1 MGSIVIVAIVVL
13 ATAAFVLKQQPSGPP
28 PNEPAQY
35 GVVMGRISGIN
46 GNPVSGVNV
55 RSGTATVVANDGG
68 WFAITNVTT
77 AARVLVTFSKAG
89 YVSTQRATQ
98 VRSLDSSFMEVVM
111 VQASLPQTL
120 DATLGGSITDGVGRV
135 TIAANSLVDAQ
146 GNPFTGTAEV
156 SLTTFD
162 PTVDSTR
169 DSFPGDFAGLVGG
182 EERPFESF
190 GYLDVAVTGGGPLQ
204 LATGSMATLDIPIP
218 PSEIARAPDTID
230 LWYYDLSDGF
240 WKRDGTATKAGDVYT
255 GAVEHFSYWNADRAY
270 DKFNLKGLV
279 VTTGV
284 RGVSGAGRGGEE
296 SPLPGALVLCD
307 GLDYSG
313 RSRGYSD
320 DNGRFSVPVRIAST
334 VVCIAAKGGRM
345 SDPITEVTPA
355 TVDGQRDIGRL
366 ALADPYAQV
375 ILSWGANPS
384 DLDNHL
390 TGRKADGQTI
400 HIYYADEGSFA
411 TEPYALL
418 DTDDMNGYGPEIIS
432 IGRFATGT
440 YRQSVRHYG
449 GEGSIATSGAEV
461 TVVIQGVGIY
471 RFTPPAGQLEGTD
484 VWRIFDLVVSSSG
497 TVSAVN
503 PINDYVTGGDHSE
516 LMYP

>member
-13 ATAAFVLKQQPSGPP
+13 ATAAFVLKQQPSRPP

-68 WFAITNVTT
+68 WFAITNVTA
-77 AARVLVTFSKAG
+77 AARVLLTFNKAG

-98 VRSLDSSFMEVVM
+98 VRSLDSSFLEVVM

-135 TIAANSLVDAQ
+135 TIAANSLVDTQ

-190 GYLDVAVTGGGPLQ
+190 GYLDVTVTGGDPLQ

-218 PSEIARAPDTID
+218 PSEIERAPNTID
-230 LWYYDLSDGF
+230 LWYYDLADGF
-240 WKRDGTATKAGDVYT
+240 WKKDGTATRTGDVYT
-255 GAVEHFSYWNADRAY
+255 GAVDHFSYWNADRVY
-270 DKFNLKGLV
+270 DKFHLNGLV

-284 RGVSGAGRGGEE
+284 RGVSGVGRGGEE
-296 SPLPGALVLCD
+296 YPLPGALVMCD

-320 DNGRFSVPVRIAST
+320 SNGRFSIPVRVAST
-334 VVCIAAKGGRM
+334 VVCVAAKGGRM
-345 SDPITEVTPA
+345 SDPITELTGT
-355 TVDGQRDIGRL
+355 TVDGQLDIGRL
-366 ALADPYAQV
+366 ALTDPSAQV

-390 TGRKADGQTI
+390 TGRKADGQTL
-400 HIYYADEGSFA
+400 HIYYADAGSF
-411 TEPYALL
+411 TSEPYALL
-418 DTDDMNGYGPEIIS
+418 DTDDMSGYGPEIIS
-432 IGRFATGT
+432 IGKFAPGT

-449 GEGSIATSGAEV
+449 GEGSLATSGAEV
-461 TVVIQGVGIY
+461 TVVIQGVGIF

-484 VWRIFDLVVSSSG
+484 IWRIFDLVVDSSG
-497 TVSAVN
+497 RVTAVN